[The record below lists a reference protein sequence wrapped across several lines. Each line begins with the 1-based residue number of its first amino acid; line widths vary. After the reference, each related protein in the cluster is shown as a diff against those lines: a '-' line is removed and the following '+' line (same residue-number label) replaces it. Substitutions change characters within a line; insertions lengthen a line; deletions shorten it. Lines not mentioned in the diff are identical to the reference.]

1 MRCMGKLIYSM
12 FTSLDGYIRRTSPV
26 ALAGAL
32 LKTRTYIRTSTCLR
46 RRSTPTSM
54 GEGCTRDGLLED
66 RAHDPDQPQFVLDWA
81 QQWRA
86 AEKIVYSRI
95 LAEPHSAHLDAVRR
109 LKDDAEHDISV
120 DGPEVAALCCGPSEI
135 KESRQES
142 LTETNQLVAS
152 LFE

>member
-1 MRCMGKLIYSM
+1 MLAS
-12 FTSLDGYIRRTSPV
+12 SLGTYLYGRGMYETMV
-26 ALAGAL
+26 YW
-32 LKTRTYIRTSTCLR
+32 KTAHTI
-46 RRSTPTSM
+46 PTK
-54 GEGCTRDGLLED
+54 
-66 RAHDPDQPQFVLDWA
+66 PQFVLDWA

-142 LTETNQLVAS
+142 LTETNQHVAS